1 MEKGDDSSDSSE
13 VTVSSSSSDGTYT
26 PKTSSSEDDSE
37 DAFTDHTEEFDY
49 DEVTKTYSVKD
60 WPDEVWQE
68 HYVKV
73 FHDPLETCYE
83 MDDDKEDC
91 WSITDMPSND
101 DPIIVAHIQACL
113 ENQKFAYGNEQYT
126 SAKHVSG
133 DSERLEREDRR
144 LKTTFSISAKHYH
157 GVPPGKRTSTNPR
170 VYVSAMQ
177 FGNLSHVA
185 EVEAM
190 VLLSPGML
198 VYVEGEGWCIVQNI
212 NAYNGGERR

>member
-1 MEKGDDSSDSSE
+1 ME
-13 VTVSSSSSDGTYT
+13 DG
-26 PKTSSSEDDSE
+26 
-37 DAFTDHTEEFDY
+37 
-49 DEVTKTYSVKD
+49 
-60 WPDEVWQE
+60 
-68 HYVKV
+68 
-73 FHDPLETCYE
+73 
-83 MDDDKEDC
+83 KEDR
-91 WSITDMPSND
+91 WSITEIALNG

-113 ENQKFAYGNEQYT
+113 ENQKFAYGDDQFT
-126 SAKHVSG
+126 SAKNVSG
-133 DSERLEREDRR
+133 DSERHEREDRR
-144 LKTTFSISAKHYH
+144 LKTTFSIAAKHYH
-157 GVPPGKRTSTNPR
+157 GIPPGKRTSTNPR